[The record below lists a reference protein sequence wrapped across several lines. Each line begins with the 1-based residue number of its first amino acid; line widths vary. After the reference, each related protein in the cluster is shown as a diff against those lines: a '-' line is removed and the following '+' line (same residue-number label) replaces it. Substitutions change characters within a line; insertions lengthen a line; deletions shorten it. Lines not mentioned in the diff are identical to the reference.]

1 MGQGSFG
8 FVLRGVHLSDEMEV
22 AIKVL
27 LKRNKR
33 GLRFDSTHP
42 VYGLVPYDVL
52 VMEDLDHDNLI
63 HMLDVFTDDTYVYV
77 VSPLL

>member
-8 FVLRGVHLSDEMEV
+8 FVLRGVRLSDELDV

-27 LKRNKR
+27 LKRGER
-33 GLRFDSTHP
+33 GLRFNSMHP
-42 VYGLVPYDVL
+42 VHGVVPYDVL
-52 VMEDLDHDNLI
+52 VMENLDHDNLVR
-63 HMLDVFTDDTYVYV
+63 MLDVFTDDTYVYV